1 MKRIIALLLAVLS
14 LFAFVACKQDD
25 PTDDLAPFKAALGS
39 APVSAT
45 VTSKIE
51 NASLTLEGEY
61 NVTYTDGVASVTFTN
76 EVLVAIPDSGS
87 ASAETETV
95 SGSATVNADG
105 TVSAGAIGANYAALI
120 ARKITLDKS
129 KMSACS
135 VSGQVLV
142 ATISADNAT
151 ALTAGYATIDVT
163 LNVTVSDGKLMGI
176 SISYGTASGTV
187 SIVCDYRY

>member
-14 LFAFVACKQDD
+14 LFAFVACKKNE

-45 VTSKIE
+45 VASKIE
-51 NASLTLEGEY
+51 NTSLTLEGEY
-61 NVTYTDGVASVTFTN
+61 NVSYAAGVATVTFTN
-76 EVLVAIPDSGS
+76 EVLVAIPENGS
-87 ASAETETV
+87 ASADAETL

-105 TVSAGAIGANYAALI
+105 TVSQGAIGANYAALI

-129 KMSACS
+129 KMTACS
-135 VSGQVLV
+135 VAGQVLI

-151 ALTAGYATIDVT
+151 SLTAGHANTDVT
-163 LNVTVSDGKLMGI
+163 LNVTIADGKLMGI
-176 SISYGTASGTV
+176 SVSYGTASGNV

>member
-1 MKRIIALLLAVLS
+1 MKRIIALFLAVLS
-14 LFAFVACKQDD
+14 LFAFVACKEDEPAD
-25 PTDDLAPFKAALGS
+25 NLAPFKAALGS

-51 NASLTLEGEY
+51 NASLTLNGKYEAA
-61 NVTYTDGVASVTFTN
+61 YTDGVATVTFTN
-76 EVLVAIPDSGS
+76 EVLVAIPESG
-87 ASAETETV
+87 ALTADTETV
-95 SGSATVNADG
+95 PGSATVNADG
-105 TVSAGAIGANYAALI
+105 TVSAGAIGANYALLI
-120 ARKITLDKS
+120 ARKITLDES

-142 ATISADNAT
+142 ATISADNAS
-151 ALTAGYATIDVT
+151 ALTAGYATTDVA

-176 SISYGTASGTV
+176 SISYGTASGNV